1 MGLSSD
7 ELLNHGGPRL
17 VYGVPLAH
25 NFREYLLGFDAR
37 PRYFLPPRRAAAA
50 TRQMVRWWA
59 ERWLSPR
66 IARDDV
72 LERLGLHTLVRPI
85 RHGARVTLPP
95 PNAGPPGLFDEE

>member
-1 MGLSSD
+1 LGLSSD